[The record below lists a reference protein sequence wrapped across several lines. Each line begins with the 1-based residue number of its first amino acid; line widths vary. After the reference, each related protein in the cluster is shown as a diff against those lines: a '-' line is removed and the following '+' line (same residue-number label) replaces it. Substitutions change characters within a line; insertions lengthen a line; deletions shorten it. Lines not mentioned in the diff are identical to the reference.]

1 MLRQLSIHD
10 RSPHDLRQLALER
23 RELAE
28 AKTGSI
34 RALLLKEARLLE
46 FQADLRIWA
55 EQPSLEARTDGRR
68 NLGPAHLPSI
78 PYELA
83 PLVVKLSSRMG
94 LAAADQQALLAA
106 ASPPRFVQKGEC
118 LIEQG
123 EDVAALMILCNG
135 MTQTV
140 RTLSDGRQQI
150 VAVSVAG
157 DVLNSGGLLFR
168 QARNSIFAL
177 TPAICLSLPF
187 KLVETVT
194 IAHPAIARALWLET
208 AAQAAIQ
215 EEWMVWLGRRA
226 AQTRL
231 AHFLCEVTY
240 RMQLSGNGVGDEFE
254 FPLTQRELGDLLGLS
269 SVHVNRTLQILRN
282 QGLIELNRQRLKLRN
297 RSGLYEIA
305 EFDPRYL
312 DGLRLSV
319 HGAA

>member
-1 MLRQLSIHD
+1 
-10 RSPHDLRQLALER
+10 
-23 RELAE
+23 
-28 AKTGSI
+28 
-34 RALLLKEARLLE
+34 
-46 FQADLRIWA
+46 
-55 EQPSLEARTDGRR
+55 
-68 NLGPAHLPSI
+68 
-78 PYELA
+78 
-83 PLVVKLSSRMG
+83 MG

-140 RTLSDGRQQI
+140 RTLLDGKQQI

-157 DVLNSGGLLFR
+157 DVLNCGGLLFC

-177 TPAICLSLPF
+177 TPAICLPLPF
-187 KLVETVT
+187 SAVEAVT
-194 IAHPAIARALWLET
+194 TAHPAIARALWLET

-215 EEWMVWLGRRA
+215 QEWMIWLGRRA

-231 AHFLCEVTY
+231 AHFLCEMTY
-240 RMQLSGNGVGDEFE
+240 RLQLSGNGVGDEFE

-269 SVHVNRTLQILRN
+269 SVHVNRTLQILRS
-282 QGLIELNRQRLKLRN
+282 QGLIELNHQRLKLRN
-297 RSGLYEIA
+297 RAGLYEVA

-319 HGAA
+319 CGAT